1 MREQRQIK
9 DSVVELYKLIADE
22 RLQRD
27 ISSREPTAKYGVF
40 TDPLLDADL
49 RDAGVAQDA
58 VVVNQELQLGI
69 TGAPVFAT
77 QNNTTTKL
85 LP

>member
-1 MREQRQIK
+1 MKNAIA
-9 DSVVELYKLIADE
+9 ELYGVIAEE

-40 TDPLLDADL
+40 ADPLLDEDL

-58 VVVNQELQLGI
+58 VIVNQELQLASKWRTCSGCSKQHRSS
-69 TGAPVFAT
+69 ASA
-77 QNNTTTKL
+77 L
-85 LP
+85 SRR